1 VASVKEVR
9 MSADHDIDHY
19 IRRLSKI
26 LRKIVLRSKEFEE
39 LCLRL
44 EKGRYEMR
52 LFLVPILF
60 RSEQASSSKKKKT
73 KRVPLRFE
81 LTEQD
86 KKFLKRV
93 GIQF

>member
-1 VASVKEVR
+1 MAV
-9 MSADHDIDHY
+9 DHEIDRY

-26 LRKIVLRSKEFEE
+26 LRKMVLRSKEFEE
-39 LCLRL
+39 LCLLL

-60 RSEQASSSKKKKT
+60 RSGQGSSSKKKKMRQT
-73 KRVPLRFE
+73 PLQFE

-86 KKFLKRV
+86 KKFLKRT
-93 GIQF
+93 GIRF